1 VDDAGSVPSRSQ
13 EAKGEVAGHRTQIG
27 MQIGLDFGT
36 TNSSIACLA
45 APGEIELA
53 HFPFGNAFTESFRSL
68 LYLERLREAGR
79 VTIKSWSGPAGI
91 ERYLGADD
99 KGRLIQSLKSF
110 LSSRSLKT
118 TEIFGRHFKLEELIA
133 NILRDLRAQAEKQF
147 GAAVR
152 GAVVGRPVT
161 FVGAESDEDNQYA
174 TERLKLAFGKAGFEQ
189 VSFEYEPVAAA
200 YHYELTL
207 DHDELILI
215 GDFGGGTSDF
225 SLLRVGPSRASGN
238 GVLGNQGLPFAGD
251 AFDAKIVRHLVSP
264 ALGAGSLLNSSGKM
278 LPSPTWVYFKVERWH
293 HLSFLKS
300 RETLNMLRSVLAQA
314 VEPEKIEAL
323 LYLVEHDLGYQLHR
337 AVQQVKIGLS
347 QRENEVFRFR
357 DGDVALE
364 IPVQRSEFEN
374 WIAEELA
381 AIEQSVTALLAKTGI
396 HTKDVDKV
404 FLTGGSSF
412 VPAVRRIFESRFGAH
427 KIRTGDEFTSV
438 ARGLALCGARP
449 GL

>member
-1 VDDAGSVPSRSQ
+1 
-13 EAKGEVAGHRTQIG
+13 

-45 APGEIELA
+45 TPGEIELA

-225 SLLRVGPSRASGN
+225 SLLRVGPSRASGD

-264 ALGAGSLLNSSGKM
+264 ALGAGSLLNSFGKM

>member
-1 VDDAGSVPSRSQ
+1 
-13 EAKGEVAGHRTQIG
+13 

-36 TNSSIACLA
+36 TNSSLARLA
-45 APGEIELA
+45 ASGEIELA
-53 HFPFGNAFTESFRSL
+53 RFPLGNGSTESFRSL

-79 VTIKSWSGPAGI
+79 VTIKSWSGPTGI
-91 ERYLGADD
+91 ERYLHSDD

-133 NILRDLRAQAEKQF
+133 NILRDLRAHAEKQF
-147 GAAVR
+147 GTPVR

-161 FVGAESDEDNQYA
+161 FVGAESAEDNQYA
-174 TERLKLAFGKAGFEQ
+174 AERLKLAFEKAGFEQ
-189 VSFEYEPVAAA
+189 IAFEYEPVAAA
-200 YHYELTL
+200 YHYESTL

-225 SLLRVGPSRASGN
+225 SLLRVGPSRVSGD
-238 GVLGNQGLPFAGD
+238 GVLANQGLPLAGD

-314 VEPEKIEAL
+314 VEPEKVEAL

-347 QRENEVFRFR
+347 QRENEVFRFQ

-364 IPVQRSEFEN
+364 IPVERSEFED

-381 AIEQSVTALLAKTGI
+381 AIEQSVTALLAMTGI
-396 HTKDVDKV
+396 HAKDVDKV

>member
-1 VDDAGSVPSRSQ
+1 VPSRSQ

-79 VTIKSWSGPAGI
+79 VTLKSWSGPAGI